1 MPATDQEFANA
12 HPLKG
17 VSPNLEQIRK
27 AAELL
32 HIRRFSGYGTKL
44 GTAGISGVG
53 RREMMHGPEVK
64 DASAVSET
72 TATERD
78 HCNEQQVAIASQS
91 PVFCDAPSG
100 HTRSGITPAPSGT
113 LSVTTM
119 LEKFRVE
126 GVLGA
131 DTFGITYLAFDTHR
145 LSQLA
150 IKEYFPTE
158 LCHRGS
164 SCEVCIRCDDYRVA
178 FKEGLEAFVDECR
191 TLATLRHPGVVRM
204 LQHFYAN
211 NTAYAVLDHQSGE
224 NLTLWV
230 RRRGAL
236 GDAQLLKMFLP
247 LLDGLEIVHGAGLLH
262 RNINPASLM
271 VREDESLV
279 LTDFAAVRHAL
290 GSHGRNIGTIV
301 TPGFTPF
308 EQYHSHGRQGPWTD
322 IYAIG
327 GVLYWL
333 VTGGQPVEAPAR
345 IKADALVPA
354 QQAGRGRSHPSILA
368 AVDWALEMDEKKRP
382 RSIAEFKAALQS
394 PAPIHRTA
402 HTDTVALSDSAGRE
416 FHNPAGSFTHTAW
429 WKPG

>member
-1 MPATDQEFANA
+1 MPATDQEIANA
-12 HPLKG
+12 HPVKG

-32 HIRRFSGYGTKL
+32 RIRRFSGYETNL
-44 GTAGISGVG
+44 GTAGISGIG
-53 RREMMHGPEVK
+53 RREMMPGPEVN
-64 DASAVSET
+64 DAPAASET

-78 HCNEQQVAIASQS
+78 HGNQQQVAIASLL
-91 PVFCDAPSG
+91 PVCSGALSG
-100 HTRSGITPAPSGT
+100 HSRSRMTPAPLGT

-131 DTFGITYLAFDTHR
+131 DTFGITYLAFDTHLR
-145 LSQLA
+145 SHQA

-158 LCHRGS
+158 LCYRAS
-164 SCEVCIRCDDYRVA
+164 SRELFIGCDDYRVA

-191 TLATLRHPGVVRM
+191 ILATLRHPGVIRV

-224 NLTLWV
+224 NLKVWL

-236 GDAQLLKMFLP
+236 GDSQLLSMFLP
-247 LLDGLEIVHGAGLLH
+247 LLDGLEIVHRAGMLH
-262 RNINPASLM
+262 RNINPASLL

-279 LTDFAAVRHAL
+279 LTDFAAVRHAI
-290 GSHGRNIGTIV
+290 GPHGRNIGTIV

-333 VTGGQPVEAPAR
+333 VTGVQPAEAPAR
-345 IKADALVPA
+345 IKADTLVPA
-354 QQAGRGRSHPSILA
+354 QQAGRGKNHPSILA
-368 AVDWALEMDEKKRP
+368 AVDWALEMDEKNRP
-382 RSIAEFKAALQS
+382 RSIAEFKAALKS
-394 PAPIHRTA
+394 LVPVDGAA
-402 HTDTVALSDSAGRE
+402 HTDTVALSEGAGRDL
-416 FHNPAGSFTHTAW
+416 NNSVDSFIHTTW

>member
-1 MPATDQEFANA
+1 
-12 HPLKG
+12 
-17 VSPNLEQIRK
+17 
-27 AAELL
+27 
-32 HIRRFSGYGTKL
+32 
-44 GTAGISGVG
+44 
-53 RREMMHGPEVK
+53 
-64 DASAVSET
+64 
-72 TATERD
+72 
-78 HCNEQQVAIASQS
+78 
-91 PVFCDAPSG
+91 
-100 HTRSGITPAPSGT
+100 
-113 LSVTTM
+113 M

-131 DTFGITYLAFDTHR
+131 DTFGITYLAFDTHL
-145 LSQLA
+145 LSHLA

-158 LCHRGS
+158 LCYRAS
-164 SCEVCIRCDDYRVA
+164 SREICIGCDDYRVA

-191 TLATLRHPGVVRM
+191 TLATLRHPGVIRV

-211 NTAYAVLDHQSGE
+211 NTAYAVLDHQSDE
-224 NLTLWV
+224 NLKVWV

-236 GDAQLLKMFLP
+236 GDTQLLSMFLP
-247 LLDGLEIVHGAGLLH
+247 LLDGLEIVHGAGMLH
-262 RNINPASLM
+262 RNINPASLL
-271 VREDESLV
+271 VRKDESLV
-279 LTDFAAVRHAL
+279 LTDFAAVRHAI
-290 GSHGRNIGTIV
+290 GSRGRNIGTIV

-354 QQAGRGRSHPSILA
+354 QQAGRGRNHPSILA

-382 RSIAEFKAALQS
+382 RSIAEFKAALKS
-394 PAPIHRTA
+394 PAPVHGAA
-402 HTDTVALSDSAGRE
+402 HAVTVALSEGVGRE
-416 FHNPAGSFTHTAW
+416 FNNSTDSFIHTAW

>member
-1 MPATDQEFANA
+1 MPATDQEIANT
-12 HPLKG
+12 HPPKG
-17 VSPNLEQIRK
+17 VSPSLAQIRK

-32 HIRRFSGYGTKL
+32 HIRRFSGHGTNL
-44 GTAGISGVG
+44 GIAGITGVG
-53 RREMMHGPEVK
+53 RREMSPGPEVK
-64 DASAVSET
+64 DASAASET
-72 TATERD
+72 TAAERD
-78 HCNEQQVAIASQS
+78 HGNEQQVAIASLVRAFS
-91 PVFCDAPSG
+91 DAPSG
-100 HTRSGITPAPSGT
+100 HSQSRMTPAPSGT

-158 LCHRGS
+158 LCHRAS
-164 SCEVCIRCDDYRVA
+164 SREVRIRCDDYRAV
-178 FKEGLEAFVDECR
+178 FNEGLEAFVDECR
-191 TLATLRHPGVVRM
+191 ALATLRHPGVVRV
-204 LQHFYAN
+204 LQHFFAN

-224 NLTLWV
+224 NLKMWV
-230 RRRGAL
+230 SRRGAL
-236 GDAQLLKMFLP
+236 GDAQLLNMFLP
-247 LLDGLEIVHGAGLLH
+247 LLDGLEIVHGAGMLH
-262 RNINPASLM
+262 RNINPASLL

-279 LTDFAAVRHAL
+279 LTDFAAVRHAI

-322 IYAIG
+322 IYSIG

-354 QQAGRGRSHPSILA
+354 RQAGRGRSHPSILA

-382 RSIAEFKAALQS
+382 RSIAEFKAALKS
-394 PAPIHRTA
+394 PVPIRGTA
-402 HTDTVALSDSAGRE
+402 HTETVALSEDAGRE
-416 FHNPAGSFTHTAW
+416 IDNPAGSFAHTAW